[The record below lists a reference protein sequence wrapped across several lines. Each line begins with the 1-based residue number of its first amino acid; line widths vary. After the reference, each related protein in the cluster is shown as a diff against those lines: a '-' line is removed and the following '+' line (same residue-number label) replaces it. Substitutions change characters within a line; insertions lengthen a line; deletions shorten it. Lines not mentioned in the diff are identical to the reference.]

1 MASRNGLPHML
12 SGAAVEDRKQ
22 SDGFTNTLSGAA
34 VASCGR
40 CHVGDGFTNSIFGAA
55 VAI

>member
-12 SGAAVEDRKQ
+12 SGAAVEDSKVM
-22 SDGFTNTLSGAA
+22 AA
-34 VASCGR
+34 RIRYPALLWLAVGR
-40 CHVGDGFTNSIFGAA
+40 CHVGDGFSNSIFGAA